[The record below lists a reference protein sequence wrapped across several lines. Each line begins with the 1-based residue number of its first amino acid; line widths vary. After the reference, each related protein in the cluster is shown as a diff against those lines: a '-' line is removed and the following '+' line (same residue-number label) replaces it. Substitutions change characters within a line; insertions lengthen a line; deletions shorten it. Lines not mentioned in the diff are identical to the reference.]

1 MDYLLVI
8 IKLVIATA
16 LAGLIGYERE
26 KRKDIKGVA
35 GLRTHMLVALGS
47 CLLTVLSFSFM
58 EMYGNAA
65 DPGRIVS
72 YIILGVGFIG
82 AGTVM
87 GMKNRVVGLTTAA
100 SIWLVSA
107 IGISVAL
114 EVYIPAIVTTILA
127 LVILELWRF
136 EDGA

>member
-1 MDYLLVI
+1 MDYLLVT
-8 IKLVIATA
+8 IKLVIAIA
-16 LAGLIGYERE
+16 LSGLIGYERE
-26 KRKDIKGVA
+26 KRKDVRGVA
-35 GLRTHMLVALGS
+35 GLRTHMLVALGA
-47 CLLTVLSFSFM
+47 CLLTILSFSFV
-58 EMYGNAA
+58 ENYGDFA

-87 GMKNRVVGLTTAA
+87 SIKNRVVGLTTAA

-114 EVYIPAIVTTILA
+114 GVYIPAIVTTILA
-127 LVILELWRF
+127 LIILELWRF